1 MGLLDKAKE
10 KATHFA
16 EQAKEKVDDL
26 KDKRKVDELLDDLGR
41 ILYRQETG
49 RGESGDTA
57 RIAELVAE
65 LRKLEDE
72 GADVLAPKP
81 APTAAAAPAD
91 AADAEVPPPMPE

>member
-26 KDKRKVDELLDDLGR
+26 KDKRKVDDLLDDLGR
-41 ILYRQETG
+41 ISYRQATG
-49 RGESGDTA
+49 RGEAGD
-57 RIAELVAE
+57 AEQVAQLVAE

-81 APTAAAAPAD
+81 APAPA
-91 AADAEVPPPMPE
+91 ATSSDAEMPPPMPE